1 MSLHTWDYIG
11 RIVSLLGNITVSNG
25 YYTNAGL
32 VVTREPAQIELD
44 DPERIVVLLD
54 SMRQPEDPA
63 MRKIGL
69 QLVVAIVGQ
78 VKKDLTN
85 PQLRMHQLATDIH
98 RAMGDHALRVA
109 HFAPGNEWPV
119 PQFIES
125 SVVPAAE
132 GMNWIGAAARYTAT
146 VRLRST
152 PTTPIT

>member
-1 MSLHTWDYIG
+1 VSLHTWDYIG
-11 RIVSLLGNITVSNG
+11 RIVSLLGNITVANG
-25 YYTNAGL
+25 YHTNAGL
-32 VVTREPAQIELD
+32 LVTREPAQIELD

-63 MRKIGL
+63 MRKLGL

-85 PQLRMHQLATDIH
+85 PQLRMHQMAADIH

-109 HFAPGNEWPV
+109 HFAPGQEWPV

-146 VRLRST
+146 VRLRTT